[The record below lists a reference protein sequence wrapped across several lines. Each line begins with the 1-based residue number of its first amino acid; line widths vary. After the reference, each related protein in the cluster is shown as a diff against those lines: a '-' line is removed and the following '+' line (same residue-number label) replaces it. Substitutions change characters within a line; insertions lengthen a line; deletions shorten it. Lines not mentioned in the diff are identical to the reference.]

1 MTESLNLQIR
11 EMSLVSDWSWQ
22 LKSEQ
27 REISAQVGEGDEVRS
42 VRMATQVIGEY
53 SECRIVNIY
62 SATNLDLLL
71 RMRICMRIVIR
82 IPETSS
88 QQRH

>member
-27 REISAQVGEGDEVRS
+27 REISAQVGEGHEVRS
-42 VRMATQVIGEY
+42 VRMVIQVTGEY
-53 SECRIVNIY
+53 SECRNVNMTY
-62 SATNLDLLL
+62 SAMDLWTPTLYY
-71 RMRICMRIVIR
+71 V
-82 IPETSS
+82 
-88 QQRH
+88 